1 MESKTLAK
9 RGCEKKNR
17 PRRRKGPPARR
28 PCLTL
33 PPRPAS
39 SPWLTDTS
47 SFGVNVG
54 FCETFRAKIGYKL
67 PLKSFKVFKKRKFI
81 VYTLESSE
89 VLSREQTQQ
98 EMTHKKCLL
107 YIRNAYYLLPTLMTT
122 SFGTMLAWLR
132 KHLARVRAQFLFIST
147 PPHRNLL
154 FT

>member
-1 MESKTLAK
+1 MESKTREK
-9 RGCEKKNR
+9 RGCEKKKQAEAK
-17 PRRRKGPPARR
+17 KGAACPSPVSHAPATARLV
-28 PCLTL
+28 PV
-33 PPRPAS
+33 A
-39 SPWLTDTS
+39 DTS

-122 SFGTMLAWLR
+122 SFGAMLAWLR